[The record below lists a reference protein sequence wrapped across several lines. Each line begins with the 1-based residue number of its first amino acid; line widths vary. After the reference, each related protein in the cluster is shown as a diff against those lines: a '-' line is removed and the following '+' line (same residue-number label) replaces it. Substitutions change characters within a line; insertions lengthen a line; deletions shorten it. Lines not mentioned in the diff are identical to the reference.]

1 MSLEIANGL
10 AKTGLK
16 STTKLHTNTFLDGKV
31 EMAKFKLA
39 KATINMPKDKMEIL
53 EVSADFSTLT
63 SDGQYMALQTKNPSI
78 KRAHCTPELFRYVN
92 SKVFLN
98 LILELLLFWIYCKY
112 KE

>member
-63 SDGQYMALQTKNPSI
+63 SDGQYLALQTKNPSV
-78 KRAHCTPELFRYVN
+78 KRAHCTPELFRYVK
-92 SKVFLN
+92 SKMFLK
-98 LILELLLFWIYCKY
+98 WIQQY
-112 KE
+112 KIFGLS

>member
-39 KATINMPKDKMEIL
+39 KATINMPKEFITICFGRFLK
-53 EVSADFSTLT
+53 T
-63 SDGQYMALQTKNPSI
+63 Y
-78 KRAHCTPELFRYVN
+78 C
-92 SKVFLN
+92 LN
-98 LILELLLFWIYCKY
+98 LDR
-112 KE
+112 